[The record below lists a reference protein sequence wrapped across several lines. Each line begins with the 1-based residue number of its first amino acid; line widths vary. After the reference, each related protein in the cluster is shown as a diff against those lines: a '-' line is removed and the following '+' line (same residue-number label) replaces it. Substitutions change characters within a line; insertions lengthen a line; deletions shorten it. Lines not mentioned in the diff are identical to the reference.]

1 MPAKDDVFANV
12 ESVAN
17 DAYMTIRPADGAEA
31 VITYITVAGGGKCIV
46 SHYDGTNEAAIM
58 DLSAAGGDA
67 MPFAGQGFPVTYT
80 DYLRVRNKSGSA
92 AVIMGYA
99 GYYTKAAS

>member
-1 MPAKDDVFANV
+1 MAVGDVFANV

-31 VITYITVAGGGKCIV
+31 VITYITVAGGGKCKI
-46 SHYDGTNEAAIM
+46 SHYDGTNEALII
-58 DLSAAGGDA
+58 DLSSAGGDA

-80 DYLRVRNKSGSA
+80 DYLRVQNVNDA
-92 AVIMGYA
+92 ALIMGYA